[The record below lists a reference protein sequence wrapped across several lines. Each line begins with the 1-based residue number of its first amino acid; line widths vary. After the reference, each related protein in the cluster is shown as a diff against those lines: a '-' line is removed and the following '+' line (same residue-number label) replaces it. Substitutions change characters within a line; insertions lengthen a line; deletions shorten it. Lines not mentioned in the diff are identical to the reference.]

1 MTQSSYKNR
10 LAIVVAT
17 KDRPNQL
24 RSVLTSIKGQSVQPQ
39 QIVVV
44 DGGDDPIEAA
54 TREFPDLPISY
65 ITVCPPG
72 LTKQKNAG
80 VSATHPDMN
89 LIGFIDDD
97 MILEDG
103 ALAAMLDFWEAAS
116 QEMGGASFNLPD
128 FENTNSWIKSMP
140 QRLFFIDN
148 HEFGRVHRS
157 GFNSTIWNPATDSQ
171 VQWLGG
177 GYTVW
182 RKQVF
187 EHFQFDEWFAGSGLW
202 EDVRFSHQVGRN
214 YQLSVVAK
222 AKAVHVDA
230 PITVDRQF
238 LLGKTQIINWIY
250 FVKNDP
256 DLSILMCIWACLG
269 RTGINLFK
277 GVLRLNRNYL
287 LRSMGNF
294 SGLLSGL
301 FGGASGRRKN
311 QPDQIQTRS

>member
-1 MTQSSYKNR
+1 MTLPSYKNR
-10 LAIVVAT
+10 FAIVLAT
-17 KDRPNQL
+17 KDRPDQL

-39 QIVVV
+39 QVVVV
-44 DGGDDPIEAA
+44 DGGDEPIEAV

-65 ITVCPPG
+65 ITLRPPG

-80 VSATHPDMN
+80 VSATHSDIDI
-89 LIGFIDDD
+89 IGFVDDD
-97 MILEDG
+97 MVFENG
-103 ALAAMLDFWEAAS
+103 ALAAMLDFWEAAP
-116 QEMGGASFNLPD
+116 QEMGGAGFNLPNFD
-128 FENTNSWIKSMP
+128 NTHSWIKRLP

-157 GFNSTIWNPATDSQ
+157 GFNTYIWNANDDMQ
-171 VQWLGG
+171 VEWLGG

-182 RKQVF
+182 RRQIF

-202 EDVRFSHQVGRN
+202 EDVRFSHQVGKN
-214 YQLSVVAK
+214 YQMAVVAK

-238 LLGKTQIINWIY
+238 TLGKTQIINWIY
-250 FVKNDP
+250 FVKNDS

-277 GVLRLNRNYL
+277 GLLRLNRGYV
-287 LRSMGNF
+287 LRSLGN
-294 SGLLSGL
+294 LSGL
-301 FGGASGRRKN
+301 FSGVFGGASGQRKN
-311 QPDQIQTRS
+311 QPDQL